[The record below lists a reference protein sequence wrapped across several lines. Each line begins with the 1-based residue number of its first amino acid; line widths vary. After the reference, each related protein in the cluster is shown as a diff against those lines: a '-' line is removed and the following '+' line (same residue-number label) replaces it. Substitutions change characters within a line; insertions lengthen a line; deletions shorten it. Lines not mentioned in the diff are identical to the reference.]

1 MPTILVADD
10 LEAERRL
17 IGSILEQD
25 PNLSVLYAIDGAE
38 AIAQVEENH
47 PDLVLTDMRM
57 PNLDGLQLVRAVRE
71 RCGSTPIVV
80 MTSHGSEQLAADAL
94 AAGAASYIPK
104 HEFLEELLDTVWHVL
119 ALSTRRQQTSSVI
132 SEMTQGRSV
141 YVIQNDSNLI
151 TSLVSHLQKDIR
163 QMGICDE
170 SEQIRFGVAL
180 EEALVN
186 AMIHGNLEVHSSV
199 KEQSHADFEA
209 LVSERRNKS
218 PYKDRK
224 IEVEIELSPQEA
236 VVTVGDQG
244 PGFDP
249 TTLPDPTD
257 PENLEKIS
265 GRGLLLMRSF
275 MDVVEFNAVG
285 NQVKMTKRRKAPAGN
300 PANHD

>member
-119 ALSTRRQQTSSVI
+119 ALSTRREQTSSVI

-209 LVSERRNKS
+209 LVSERRSKS

-275 MDVVEFNAVG
+275 MDVVEFNDVG

-300 PANHD
+300 PANAD

>member
-119 ALSTRRQQTSSVI
+119 ALSTRREQTSSVI

-209 LVSERRNKS
+209 LVSERRSKS

-300 PANHD
+300 PANPD

>member
-104 HEFLEELLDTVWHVL
+104 HEFLGELLDTVWHVL
-119 ALSTRRQQTSSVI
+119 ALSTRRQQTSSVMP
-132 SEMTQGRSV
+132 EMTQGRSV
-141 YVIQNDSNLI
+141 YVIQNDSKLI
-151 TSLVSHLQKDIR
+151 TSLVSHLQKDIG

-209 LVSERRNKS
+209 LVSERRSKS

-275 MDVVEFNAVG
+275 MDVVEFNDVG

-300 PANHD
+300 PANAD

>member
-104 HEFLEELLDTVWHVL
+104 HEFLGELLDTVWHVL

-151 TSLVSHLQKDIR
+151 TSLVSHLQKDIG

-209 LVSERRNKS
+209 LVRERRSKS

-285 NQVKMTKRRKAPAGN
+285 NQVKMTKRRKAPADN
-300 PANHD
+300 PANPD

>member
-1 MPTILVADD
+1 
-10 LEAERRL
+10 
-17 IGSILEQD
+17 
-25 PNLSVLYAIDGAE
+25 
-38 AIAQVEENH
+38 
-47 PDLVLTDMRM
+47 MRM

>member
-10 LEAERRL
+10 VAAERQL
-17 IGSILEQD
+17 IGKILEKD
-25 PNLSVLYAIDGAE
+25 SDLTVIYAVDGNE
-38 AIAQVEENH
+38 ALTQVETKRPN
-47 PDLVLTDMRM
+47 LVLTDMRM
-57 PNLDGLQLVRAVRE
+57 PNMDGLQLVRAIRKC
-71 RCGSTPIVV
+71 CGSTPIVV
-80 MTSHGSEQLAADAL
+80 LTSHGSEQLAADAL

-104 HEFLEELLDTVWHVL
+104 HELSGELLDTVHHVL
-119 ALSTRRQQTSSVI
+119 ALSTRRHPTSAVMA
-132 SEMTQGRSV
+132 EMTQGRSV

-151 TSLVSHLQKDIR
+151 TSLVSHLQKDVG

-186 AMIHGNLEVHSSV
+186 AMIHGNLEVDSTV
-199 KEQSHADFEA
+199 KERNPKEFE
-209 LVSERRNKS
+209 VIVDERRNES

-224 IEVEIELSPQEA
+224 IEVEIELSPTEA

-249 TTLPDPTD
+249 TSLPDPTD

-265 GRGLLLMRSF
+265 GRGVLLMRSF
-275 MDVVEFNAVG
+275 MDTVEFNAEG
-285 NQVKMTKRRKAPAGN
+285 NQVKMTKRRKA
-300 PANHD
+300 